1 MNGGTYGTW
10 QTVMERRLEA
20 IRADSPNDD
29 ADVKKRYVASRVFVS
44 EEQMQEAFPF
54 FWRHAWMRPLL
65 PLYRM
70 GRGLVRNPK
79 KIACE
84 IKALRRLR

>member
-20 IRADSPNDD
+20 ID